1 MKQRQWKSMGGRPAQ
16 WQHDDGD
23 GDSDGDGDYGR
34 SDDGCDDRRDIAS
47 LSSLAPGT

>member
-23 GDSDGDGDYGR
+23 GDGDYGR
-34 SDDGCDDRRDIAS
+34 SDDGRDIAS